1 MWRWLIGAHK
11 YTAWRGMCD
20 MKTKQK
26 KKLSEQIYTPKTKSL
41 ADYLTFAASQLFLI
55 NTSYHVIYD
64 SGVSFF
70 LLLSF
75 GENSLSVDFRLE
87 IVWHYSTDKSFY
99 KYYVENPFYKNDQG
113 IFEIDQ

>member
-1 MWRWLIGAHK
+1 MALTWDVWHENE
-11 YTAWRGMCD
+11 
-20 MKTKQK
+20 TKEK
-26 KKLSEQIYTPKTKSL
+26 SSEQIYTPKTKSL

-55 NTSYHVIYD
+55 NTSYHVTYD

-75 GENSLSVDFRLE
+75 GENSLSVDFCLE
-87 IVWHYSTDKSFY
+87 IVWYYSTNKSFY
-99 KYYVENPFYKNDQG
+99 KYYVENPFYENDQG